1 MPGLVIAVLCLVVLV
16 ALAMAYDRRQ
26 RYRGHPTTHEDER
39 RAREVRNHNDANFG
53 NTAGGGM

>member
-1 MPGLVIAVLCLVVLV
+1 MPGLVIAVLCLVILV

-26 RYRGHPTTHEDER
+26 RHRGRPNHEDER

-53 NTAGGGM
+53 STAGGGM